1 MFLKFASNIILTAA
15 FCLLAF
21 GVQAQIHNTKVAGKI
36 DVEANSDLIKITASA
51 YNKTSISESLKY
63 VLSVIKTDP
72 ETGNRS
78 KNDQSGR
85 LVLGAGQKQNLSQTT
100 ISANETAR
108 IIILL
113 LIYNIDNEI
122 IGKDRVI
129 INGNDADMELAAK
142 TKEQVYVSPDAQY
155 VKADGVEL
163 RGIILEET
171 KTRPGREFYRMYTD
185 SYQYYNIDGEQVVLI
200 KETLSIANNTKI
212 EITIGSVKILEFIV
226 RPQNDFL
233 KQLAEIAIKRTNKYF
248 NDLRSGKYT
257 VTQY

>member
-129 INGNDADMELAAK
+129 LNGNESDIELAAK
-142 TKEQVYVSPDAQY
+142 TKEQVYVSPDKAFEA
-155 VKADGVEL
+155 ADGVEL

-171 KTRPGREFYRMYTD
+171 KTRPGREYYIMYTNLYR
-185 SYQYYNIDGEQVVLI
+185 SKNVNGEKVVLI

-212 EITIGSVKILEFIV
+212 EVTVEGFKIIEFIV
-226 RPQNDFL
+226 RPQNEFL
-233 KQLAEIAIKRTNKYF
+233 KQLAEVAVQRTNIYF
-248 NDLRSGKYT
+248 ENLREGKYA
-257 VTQY
+257 VKQY